1 MTQDA
6 AAGASEIL
14 NVSLIEA
21 LRSHRTPLLWDG
33 GIGTALIVRG
43 LLLATEPPEAW
54 LWSHRDEV
62 ELVHRGFAE
71 ARVDVLQ
78 TNGFGLVRLA
88 AAGRLPQD
96 PSTGNVPS
104 LREFVHRSVSLA
116 RAGQRAGGAWPKW
129 LVASLGP
136 TGASGLEPER
146 LAALYGEAATAV
158 AETGVAA
165 LHLETCFDPL
175 ELRVAVAAVRRAA
188 PELPLLVSLTV
199 THGQLG
205 LETPLGVPLARM
217 LSELSDEPPAL
228 IGVNCSQ
235 NAERMR
241 GAVAAV
247 AHWANSGGRRLP
259 VLARPQ
265 LHNGMPDC
273 KRPAKAIE
281 PQRFAEQLL
290 TLLDEGATAIGGC
303 CGVTAAHLAA
313 VRQAIEG
320 FFSPPSK
327 L

>member
-1 MTQDA
+1 MTKSA
-6 AAGASEIL
+6 PVATPE
-14 NVSLIEA
+14 SLIGA

-33 GIGTALIVRG
+33 GIGTALIARG
-43 LLLATEPPEAW
+43 LSLATEPPEAW
-54 LWSHRDEV
+54 LWSRRDEV
-62 ELVHRGFAE
+62 EAIHRGFAE

-78 TNGFGLVRLA
+78 TNSFGLLRLA
-88 AAGRLPQD
+88 AAGSLPQD
-96 PSTGNVPS
+96 SATGNVPS
-104 LREFVHRSVSLA
+104 LREFVQRSVSVA
-116 RAGQRAGGAWPKW
+116 RAGRRAGGACPKW

-136 TGASGLEPER
+136 TGAPGLEPNR
-146 LAALYGEAATAV
+146 LGALYGEVATAF
-158 AETGVAA
+158 AENGVAA

-175 ELRVAVAAVRRAA
+175 ELRVAVAAVRAGA

-199 THGQLG
+199 TSGQLG

-217 LSELSDEPPAL
+217 LRELSDEPPAL

-235 NAERMR
+235 NAERMG

-247 AHWANSGGRRLP
+247 ADWASSGGRRLP

-265 LHNGMPDC
+265 LHNGTPDC
-273 KRPAKAIE
+273 KRPAKPIE

-290 TLLDEGATAIGGC
+290 TLIDEGATAIGGC
-303 CGVTAAHLAA
+303 CGVTAAHMAA
-313 VRQAIEG
+313 VRLAIEG